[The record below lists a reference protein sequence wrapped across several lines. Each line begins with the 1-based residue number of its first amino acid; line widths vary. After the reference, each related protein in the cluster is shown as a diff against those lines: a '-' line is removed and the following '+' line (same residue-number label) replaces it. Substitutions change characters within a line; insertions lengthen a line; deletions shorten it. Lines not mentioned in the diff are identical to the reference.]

1 MEQDILPRFSFDHI
15 PQFRGTFSTEETVRR
30 HTADDF
36 GHRVH
41 QMPLSVLT
49 PKTFEDVVQ
58 VVQFARQHHLKVAP
72 RGHGHD
78 TNGQA
83 QVKDGIVIDMT
94 GLDKILAIHED
105 RVEVEAGA
113 SWNTLLQMTLK
124 EGLALP
130 VVTNSLD
137 LSIGGVLSVGGMGA
151 TSYRYGAVTDNVL
164 ELHVVTGEGQYVICS
179 PTEQTE
185 LFESTLAGLG
195 QCGIIVQA
203 TLRLIPAKTHARTF
217 RLFYPDVD
225 ALMHDEKI
233 LVDDERFDG
242 VLGNLIPTPQGSWL
256 YILDAVSFYTP
267 SVDKLDNEQLLHDLN
282 FMSGKEQIGDMA
294 YFEYAN
300 RLAPLEM
307 ALRKE
312 GIWEQPHPW
321 FSCLVPAAQL
331 ENYMHEALK
340 DIQPTDYGKFPLVLN
355 GLHRRHH
362 HTPLFPTLKD
372 ETFFF
377 LTFMPTVLP
386 DSARV
391 EQAAAFNYTLFK
403 RSRAL
408 GGKYYST
415 GTLDLSQQD
424 WKDHFGTN
432 WEKLL
437 RAKQRFDPDHVLTPG
452 QNIFS

>member
-1 MEQDILPRFSFDHI
+1 M
-15 PQFRGTFSTEETVRR
+15 
-30 HTADDF
+30 ADDF
-36 GHRVH
+36 GHRIH
-41 QMPLSVLT
+41 QVPLSVFT
-49 PKTFEDVVQ
+49 PETFEDVVQ
-58 VVQFARQHHLKVAP
+58 VVQFARQHNLKVAP
-72 RGHGHD
+72 RGHGHA

-94 GLDKILAIHED
+94 GLDKVLVIHED

-113 SWNTLLQMTLK
+113 SWSALLQATLK
-124 EGLALP
+124 QGLTLP

-151 TSYRYGAVTDNVL
+151 TSYRYGAVTDIVL
-164 ELHVVTGEGQYVICS
+164 ELQVVTGEGQLVACS

-185 LFESTLAGLG
+185 LFESVLAGLG

-203 TLRLIPAKTHARTF
+203 TLRLVPAKTYARSF

-233 LVDDERFDG
+233 LVADERFDG
-242 VLGNLIPTPQGSWL
+242 VLGNLIPTPQGIWL

-267 SVDKLDNEQLLHDLN
+267 SVDKPDNEQLLRGLN
-282 FMSGKEQIGDMA
+282 FTPGKEQIGDMA
-294 YFEYAN
+294 YFDYAN

-307 ALRKE
+307 ALHKE

-321 FSCLVPAAQL
+321 FGCLIPAAQL
-331 ENYMHEALK
+331 ESYVHEALK
-340 DIQPTDYGKFPLVLN
+340 DIQPAAYGKFPLVLT
-355 GLHRRHH
+355 GLHRWNH
-362 HTPLFPTLKD
+362 HTPLFPALKD

-377 LTFMPTVLP
+377 LTFMPTVTSDP
-386 DSARV
+386 VRV
-391 EQAAAFNYTLFK
+391 EQAAAFNYTLFE

-408 GGKYYST
+408 GGKHYST

-432 WEKLL
+432 WEKLSH
-437 RAKQRFDPDHVLTPG
+437 AKQRFDPDHVLTPG
-452 QNIFS
+452 QKIFL